1 MPRSPLYK
9 SELPA
14 TEGPPEPAAKIAE
27 RMREQLGGP
36 SPRTSTND
44 SAGLK
49 LIGTTP
55 TRASSRYQKEA
66 LLLLAESLP
75 QKVWTSD
82 ANGVKTYCNRR
93 YLDFTGISSVAEMN
107 TRWHECVHPD
117 DRRLVRETWANA
129 LATGEPYTLSYR
141 LRRHDGV
148 YRHVLARAVPVRG
161 DHGQIE
167 QWLGTTTDIH
177 EQAVAEELLRRT
189 EKLAAAA
196 RIAASIA
203 HEINNPLAAV
213 TNALYLALQAKEL
226 SPSTR
231 QYLKVADQELA
242 RIAQATTQTLRFHKQ
257 SVAPT
262 LASLREL
269 MDSALSMFGP
279 RCESLGISVHRRYRT
294 EQKLFCFA
302 DEVRQAFAHLVAN
315 SVDAMARGGRLHV
328 RIRESRRWDETRTYG
343 IRITIADTGIGIP
356 NAVRPR
362 IFEAFVSTKE
372 PTGTGLGLWVVDGI
386 IGKHYGTISVKSST
400 HAVHHGT
407 VLTLFLPFAGATE

>member
-1 MPRSPLYK
+1 MRQSSPQPHFK

-14 TEGPPEPAAKIAE
+14 AEGSPGPAVKIAE
-27 RMREQLGGP
+27 RMREQVGVP
-36 SPRTSTND
+36 QRRTSTD
-44 SAGLK
+44 HDPGLK
-49 LIGTTP
+49 LTGKTP
-55 TRASSRYQKEA
+55 ARASSRYQREA
-66 LLLLAESLP
+66 LLLLAESMP

-82 ANGVKTYCNRR
+82 AQGVKTYCNRR

-107 TRWHECVHPD
+107 IRWHECVHPE

-161 DHGQIE
+161 DDGQIE
-167 QWLGTTTDIH
+167 QWLVTTTDIH

-203 HEINNPLAAV
+203 HEINNEVAAV

-231 QYLKVADQELA
+231 QYLKLADQELA
-242 RIAQATTQTLRFHKQ
+242 RIARATTQTLQFYKQ
-257 SVAPT
+257 SVAPA

-269 MDSALSMFGP
+269 
-279 RCESLGISVHRRYRT
+279 T
-294 EQKLFCFA
+294 
-302 DEVRQAFAHLVAN
+302 AFPAC
-315 SVDAMARGGRLHV
+315 
-328 RIRESRRWDETRTYG
+328 
-343 IRITIADTGIGIP
+343 
-356 NAVRPR
+356 
-362 IFEAFVSTKE
+362 
-372 PTGTGLGLWVVDGI
+372 
-386 IGKHYGTISVKSST
+386 GKTQP
-400 HAVHHGT
+400 
-407 VLTLFLPFAGATE
+407 L